1 MVTMRTVHYKQC
13 YKIVIK
19 DKFYEVSIGNKMLYF
34 GQLRHRPTPQEVWNK
49 TIGLEQEEERIAR
62 QRIRSNNTA
71 NCCRQ
76 HYSSI
81 TNNFYIIKMEV
92 LTDGK

>member
-19 DKFYEVSIGNKMLYF
+19 DKFYEVSIGNRMLYF
-34 GQLRHRPTPQEVWNK
+34 GQLRHRPTLQEVWNK

-62 QRIRSNNTA
+62 QRIRANNTA
-71 NCCRQ
+71 NCYR
-76 HYSSI
+76 
-81 TNNFYIIKMEV
+81 
-92 LTDGK
+92 